1 MSRLPLLPPR
11 PLLGAL
17 KPLAS
22 ARTTQGRLANGQLVM
37 TIEHETLRGIAP
49 PMLRWWF
56 ETLGQTMRVGDRVYP
71 RYLLWHPFDHIH
83 WEVVAGAPGGGSGQG
98 AQFRIVEAF
107 GADMSQYVDSTETV
121 EKLDDTGIALV
132 HRVFGTE
139 VFRLEHR
146 FGEATGGASYSS
158 RMVVGAAGG
167 LLGGAFN
174 RWVRPRLFSDRMGTA
189 WLRHNIEEVGLLEHL
204 LPPLHAARGVEL
216 D

>member
-11 PLLGAL
+11 PLLGPL

-22 ARTTQGRLANGQLVM
+22 ARTTQARLPNGQLVM
-37 TIEHETLRGIAP
+37 TIEHETLRGVAP

-56 ETLGQTMRVGDRVYP
+56 ETLGSTMRVGEQVYP

-83 WEVVAGAPGGGSGQG
+83 WELAARAPGGGSGQG
-98 AQFRIVEAF
+98 ARFRIVEAF

-121 EKLDDTGIALV
+121 ERLDDTGIALV

-139 VFRLEHR
+139 VFRLEHQ
-146 FGEATGGASYSS
+146 FGEAAGGASYRS

-167 LLGGAFN
+167 LLGSAFN

-204 LPPLHAARGVEL
+204 LPPLHAARGGAAA
-216 D
+216 